1 METTASPPLAAE
13 AIGELVRRRAA
24 ATPQAPLLVDED
36 RRRFT
41 AGQFGDLVSSYAE
54 TLRRA
59 GVRAGDVVSWQLP
72 NTVEAMALSMAL
84 AQLAAVQNPL
94 IMMLRAE
101 EVAHI
106 TGRLHSRLLI
116 VTEVFAA
123 EAFAAALGSEEQAPA
138 IHVLSA
144 DPAGGALPALPPR
157 PPADF
162 GAEVRWIFYTSG
174 TTGVPKGVKHT
185 DRTLLAAADTFIAN
199 VGPRPEDRCA
209 ALAPFAHIGGVAH
222 LLHALIIG
230 HVLVVGARKF
240 VPERLADL
248 LIDEEVTLVGSGLP
262 FTNEYLRIARE
273 RGVAPLFPKSR
284 ATLAGGSPRPR
295 DQHEQ
300 ARELLGGVGVISGYG
315 MTECPYI
322 TWGSPSDTDEQHAVA
337 EGRPGPGGSVRIVRA
352 DETAA
357 AVGEIGEIRV
367 RGPQLFCGYVDSTR
381 DAEALDADGYFRT
394 GDLGYLDSDGCLAV
408 TGRLKDII
416 VRKME
421 NIPAREVEE
430 ALIADPAIADVCVIG
445 LPDTG
450 SGERVCAVVVP
461 RDASAPPTLES
472 VRVFLSGTSLNKR
485 KYPEQVEIVTELPR
499 NSLGKIAKP
508 ALRERFSD
516 TMPASDT
523 RPATAATP
531 GNRQT
536 PQGAVAES
544 FTTIEFEVSGHVA
557 TVTLNRPHRL
567 NSFDQVMAEEMARVW
582 QRVRD
587 DDGIRVAILQ
597 ANGERA
603 FCTGIDLE
611 GGAWWK
617 HKSRWNQEDPGVSLG
632 PRQHRVWKPVICAVH
647 GMAAGG
653 AMYFINECDIVI
665 CSSEA
670 TFFDPHANGGM
681 VSALEPIGML
691 ARGIPLGE
699 VLRWALLGSD
709 ERMTAETALRS
720 GIVTEI
726 VETGHLR
733 SRARQLAEEIAARRP
748 EAIQGT
754 VRAIW
759 EALEMNPSIALRNG
773 LSYTQI
779 GNPGDGRTDSRVNK
793 RTPRLR

>member
-1 METTASPPLAAE
+1 METTASSRLTAE
-13 AIGELVRRRAA
+13 AIGELVRQRAA

-41 AGQFGDLVSSYAE
+41 AGQFGDIVASYAE

-84 AQLAAVQNPL
+84 AQLAVVQNPL

-123 EAFAAALGSEEQAPA
+123 EAFAAALGAEERAPA
-138 IHVLSA
+138 IHVLST
-144 DPAGGALPALPPR
+144 DPAVGRLPALPSR
-157 PPADF
+157 APADF
-162 GAEVRWIFYTSG
+162 GPEVRWIFYTSG
-174 TTGVPKGVKHT
+174 TTGVPKGAKHT

-273 RGVAPLFPKSR
+273 RGAAPLFPKSR

-357 AVGEIGEIRV
+357 AAGQIGEIRV
-367 RGPQLFCGYVDSTR
+367 RGPQLFCGYVDSTH

-394 GDLGYLDSDGCLAV
+394 GDLGYLDAGGCLTV

-430 ALIADPAIADVCVIG
+430 ALTADPAIADVCVIG
-445 LPDTG
+445 VPDAG

-461 RDASAPPTLES
+461 EDPGAPPTLES
-472 VRVFLSGTSLNKR
+472 VRTFLSGTALNKR

-508 ALRERFSD
+508 ALRERFSHM
-516 TMPASDT
+516 T
-523 RPATAATP
+523 PATPENGPVAS
-531 GNRQT
+531 
-536 PQGAVAES
+536 AES

-557 TVTLNRPHRL
+557 TVTLNRPQRL
-567 NSFDQVMAEEMARVW
+567 NSFDQVMAEEMVRVW

-587 DDGIRVAILQ
+587 DDDIRVAVLQ

-603 FCTGIDLE
+603 FCTGIDVG
-611 GGAWWK
+611 GGAWWT

-726 VETGHLR
+726 VEPDQLR
-733 SRARQLAEEIAARRP
+733 SRARQLADEIAARRP